1 MFLGVFGIILSL
13 LLYFI
18 VKDCHLMQKRQ
29 SSMTFGCVKKGF
41 LQIIKNPFIWINGM
55 IGFCYYFPTS
65 VFAELLGQSYLKTVH
80 NLNSQEATFA
90 ITMIFLGWAVGGLF
104 VGWLADRCHLDRTML
119 GVGGIGAALC
129 IATVLYMPH
138 LSCQNICILL
148 FLFGTFSASE
158 VINYSYARKI
168 GPKAFPAVALGVTNM
183 LVVLGGALCQPLIGW
198 MLDYNWQG
206 AMAGGLRVYGILDY
220 KMSFWILPLGLLIGA
235 ILSAML
241 KKVEFIQE

>member
-1 MFLGVFGIILSL
+1 
-13 LLYFI
+13 
-18 VKDCHLMQKRQ
+18 
-29 SSMTFGCVKKGF
+29 
-41 LQIIKNPFIWINGM
+41 
-55 IGFCYYFPTS
+55 TS

-80 NLNSQEATFA
+80 HLNSQEATFA
-90 ITMIFLGWAVGGLF
+90 ITMIFFGWAVGGLF
-104 VGWLADRCHLDRTML
+104 VGWLADRCHLDKTML
-119 GVGGIGAALC
+119 GGGGLGAALS
-129 IATVLYMPH
+129 IATVLYMPL
-138 LSCQNICILL
+138 LSYQSICIML

-168 GPKAFPAVALGVTNM
+168 GPKDFPAVALGVTNM

-206 AMAGGLRVYGILDY
+206 AMAGGLRVYGALDY

-241 KKVEFIQE
+241 KKVDFIQE